1 MDTIKTNTLAR
12 FSFDETT
19 PAQKKPAGSVRWTT
33 QGDAADH
40 LNKPE
45 ESGPPSTIA
54 AKLVARIYRFLVVA

>member
-19 PAQKKPAGSVRWTT
+19 PAQKKPAGSVRWT
-33 QGDAADH
+33 QGDAVDH
-40 LNKPE
+40 LDKPE
-45 ESGPPSTIA
+45 ESRPPSTIA